1 MRQTQREKTVAFLKT
16 TSKPKSAKEIAK
28 KLGVNVKSVYTM
40 LHKAVGDGTLKLIMA
55 ENTPYLF
62 QLRKR

>member
-1 MRQTQREKTVAFLKT
+1 MTHREKTISFLKST
-16 TSKPKSAKEIAK
+16 AKPKTAKEIAK
-28 KLGVNVKSVYTM
+28 KLDVDVNSLYTM
-40 LHKAVGDGTLKLIMA
+40 LHKAVEDGTLRLIME